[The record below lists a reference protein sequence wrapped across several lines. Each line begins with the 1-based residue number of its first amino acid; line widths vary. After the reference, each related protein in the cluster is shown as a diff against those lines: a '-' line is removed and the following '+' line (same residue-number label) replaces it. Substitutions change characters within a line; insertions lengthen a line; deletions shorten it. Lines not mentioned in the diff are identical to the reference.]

1 MRLRANID
9 ALLDRRAAL
18 SIKNKY
24 KVNRQLP
31 EACKAIKNCTELR
44 VLSNLIVLS
53 RYMKDCLCLV
63 EPDAI
68 YQWY

>member
-1 MRLRANID
+1 MRLCANID
-9 ALLDRRAAL
+9 ASLDRRAAL
-18 SIKNKY
+18 SVKNKY

-31 EACKAIKNCTELR
+31 EARKAIKNCAKLR

-68 YQWY
+68 HQWY